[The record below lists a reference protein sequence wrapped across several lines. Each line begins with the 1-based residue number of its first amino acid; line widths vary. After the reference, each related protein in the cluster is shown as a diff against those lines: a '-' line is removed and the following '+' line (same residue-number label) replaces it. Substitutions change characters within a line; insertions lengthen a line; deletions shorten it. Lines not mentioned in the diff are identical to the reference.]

1 MNIKNIAVVIISIL
15 MSGCNSGTSIAAQQ
29 EDDREVML
37 EACKLLKTPEKR
49 SLCAE
54 AVARTVRTN
63 PVEQQKIIGT
73 PANISSEIIS
83 FKGIPLDKPGVKE
96 DLQKICR
103 EGAHNRS
110 DDKCSFNK
118 ARTLIWLSY
127 GLLSQNLAWIVLS
140 NDDAL
145 VNVEISGSKVQ
156 MLALAEVLEAR
167 YGKPFKTTTQVE
179 NKMGTKFDKEIFVWN
194 DSQGSRITVD
204 SMHDKIDEGRIV
216 IDSASSVAVKK
227 AADKLLREAGKKNL

>member
-1 MNIKNIAVVIISIL
+1 
-15 MSGCNSGTSIAAQQ
+15 
-29 EDDREVML
+29 ML
-37 EACKLLKTPEKR
+37 L
-49 SLCAE
+49 
-54 AVARTVRTN
+54 
-63 PVEQQKIIGT
+63 
-73 PANISSEIIS
+73 
-83 FKGIPLDKPGVKE
+83 LDKF
-96 DLQKICR
+96 
-103 EGAHNRS
+103 
-110 DDKCSFNK
+110 SFNK